1 MGVAK
6 CTALTLKKNVMIWL
20 AQLVEVEAL
29 NEMEAS

>member
-20 AQLVEVEAL
+20 ASLVEVKVV
-29 NEMEAS
+29 NVMEAS